1 MIWEAVRMKRRVIR
15 ETVRKMEKLARN
27 GLDYDGKCYISN
39 SGCYED
45 ACAVRDAIEKSFPKL
60 SGKIK
65 IYNIGTT
72 IGSHSGPGTV
82 AVFFWGQDRGKLLLN
97 RDI

>member
-1 MIWEAVRMKRRVIR
+1 MIWEAVRMKRKVIK
-15 ETVRKMEKLARN
+15 ETVKKMEKLAIN
-27 GLDYDGKCYISN
+27 GIDYNGKCYISN

-45 ACAVRDAIEKSFPKL
+45 ARVVANAIENCFPKL
-60 SGKIK
+60 KGQIE

-82 AVFFWGQDRGKLLLN
+82 AVFFWGEDRGKLLLN